1 MAIYVM
7 SDIHGQ
13 YEKYLKMLEKIGF
26 SDDDI
31 LYVLGDVIDRGPE
44 PVKVLTDMSSRH
56 NIFPIMG
63 NHELMAVEVLSD
75 ILKEITEESISKLSE
90 SFMGKI
96 LEWNLNGGSVTLEK
110 FKELSPEKR
119 KELFD
124 YICDFS
130 LIETVDVKDRAFV
143 LVHSTLGNFSKV
155 KKLRQYTPFELTS
168 IRADYDKQLFDDPDI
183 YVVSGHTPTP
193 MINGKAEI
201 YYSHNNIDIDC
212 GATYGGK
219 LACLRLDD
227 MQEFYV

>member
-1 MAIYVM
+1 MFVTV
-7 SDIHGQ
+7 
-13 YEKYLKMLEKIGF
+13 EKNLYDEKIV
-26 SDDDI
+26 SDLPFAKHLNGTTLKTLLDYEYNSTAYS
-31 LYVLGDVIDRGPE
+31 LTTLDRTNYT
-44 PVKVLTDMSSRH
+44 V
-56 NIFPIMG
+56 
-63 NHELMAVEVLSD
+63 ALS
-75 ILKEITEESISKLSE
+75 EITEESISKLSE

>member
-1 MAIYVM
+1 MATYVM

-13 YEKYLKMLEKIGF
+13 YEKYLDMLGKISF
-26 SDDDI
+26 SEDDT
-31 LYVLGDVIDRGPE
+31 LYILGDVIDRGPE
-44 PVKVLTDMSSRH
+44 PVKVLMDMSSRP
-56 NIFPIMG
+56 NVFPIMG
-63 NHELMAVEVLSD
+63 NHELMAIEVLSD
-75 ILKEITEESISKLSE
+75 ILKEVTEESLSVVDE
-90 SFMGKI
+90 SLIGKI
-96 LEWNLNGGSVTLEK
+96 MEWNLNGGAVTLEK
-110 FKELSPEKR
+110 FKELPKEKR

-130 LIETVDVKDRAFV
+130 MIEALDIGDRAFV
-143 LVHSTLGNFSKV
+143 LVHSTLGNFAPT

-168 IRADYDKQLFDDPDI
+168 IRADYDKQLFDDHDI

-201 YYSHNNIDIDC
+201 YHSCNNIDIDC